1 MNCRNDR
8 QYNEKKKST
17 LSNERRQASCVDY
30 RNGQLL
36 SNKSD
41 GLLDM
46 GGVMTEKITEQE
58 FCYWVDYEQ
67 LKPEWLVDVML
78 SIINEEGNQQSMSD
92 LRSEIKQAFK
102 DSKEASDE

>member
-1 MNCRNDR
+1 MNCRKDR
-8 QYNEKKKST
+8 QYNEKKKTT

-46 GGVMTEKITEQE
+46 GGVMKRFEVEISAVYIIEAE
-58 FCYWVDYEQ
+58 DYEEAKEEV
-67 LKPEWLVDVML
+67 LMNYTIDKHDFE
-78 SIINEEGNQQSMSD
+78 INEIED
-92 LRSEIKQAFK
+92 E
-102 DSKEASDE
+102 EVSDE

>member
-1 MNCRNDR
+1 MNCRKDR

-30 RNGQLL
+30 RNRQLL

-46 GGVMTEKITEQE
+46 GGVMKRFEVEISAVYIIEAE
-58 FCYWVDYEQ
+58 DYEEAKEEV
-67 LKPEWLVDVML
+67 LMNYTIDKHDFE
-78 SIINEEGNQQSMSD
+78 INEIED
-92 LRSEIKQAFK
+92 E
-102 DSKEASDE
+102 EASDG